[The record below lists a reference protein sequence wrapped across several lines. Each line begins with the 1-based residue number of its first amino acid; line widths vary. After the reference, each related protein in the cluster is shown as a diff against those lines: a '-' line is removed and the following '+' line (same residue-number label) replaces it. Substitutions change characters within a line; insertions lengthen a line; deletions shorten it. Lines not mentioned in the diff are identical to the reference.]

1 LKLKY
6 DELLLSFAFYCNYLC
21 RYIQVNFP
29 SEEKRG
35 ANGVTFFYSPL
46 IEYKIPVFR
55 HPGAAMR
62 TMVFPLLVT
71 NLGTCMTLVMGSG

>member
-1 LKLKY
+1 MPPLTRGNVS
-6 DELLLSFAFYCNYLC
+6 LSLSQLTYLPTTPH
-21 RYIQVNFP
+21 IQVNFP

-35 ANGVTFFYSPL
+35 ANGVTFYYSPL

-62 TMVFPLLVT
+62 TMA
-71 NLGTCMTLVMGSG
+71 GTHG